1 MTSAQYK
8 NRVLDCSILPCLE
21 NLRGKSV
28 IVTGGAS
35 GLGKA
40 FVHRFV
46 EAGAYVTFGD
56 VNEEAGFKLAAELT
70 GYVTEPY
77 MLQDLSQTWDSEGKY
92 LRKARF
98 VRCDVRSWEEQV
110 CLFEAAV
117 ANSPRLSCDIVIAN
131 AGIPGP
137 DGLFA
142 GEDPSLP
149 PTRPDTT
156 IFDVNLTGTIYTT
169 KLAIHY
175 FRRQSLEPDRDRCLI
190 LIGSIAGYLDLP
202 GSATYSMSKFGVRA
216 LMRSLRRNAWV
227 DSIRVN
233 LVSPSYIITPA
244 YTEEIIAFFKSKGVK
259 FASESDACKAILRI
273 ASDTTVNGRSIAV
286 VSKEDCAVGYFD
298 LAEDDFPEGSKLYD
312 LQNVAT
318 NVGSRT

>member
-1 MTSAQYK
+1 MPRKPQREECHRDRRY
-8 NRVLDCSILPCLE
+8 LDWTPQLCV
-21 NLRGKSV
+21 SV
-28 IVTGGAS
+28 YQFFSLLTNMRLANNMRFKGAS

-56 VNEEAGFKLAAELT
+56 VNEEAGFKLAAELA
-70 GYVTEPY
+70 GYVIEPY
-77 MLQDLSQTWDSEGKY
+77 MLQDLSQTWD
-92 LRKARF
+92 
-98 VRCDVRSWEEQV
+98 
-110 CLFEAAV
+110 
-117 ANSPRLSCDIVIAN
+117 N
-131 AGIPGP
+131 
-137 DGLFA
+137 
-142 GEDPSLP
+142 PSLP

-156 IFDVNLTGTIYTT
+156 IFDVNLTGTIYTA

-202 GSATYSMSKFGVRA
+202 GSATYSMSKFGECLGRF
-216 LMRSLRRNAWV
+216 
-227 DSIRVN
+227 DS
-233 LVSPSYIITPA
+233 SQFSFT
-244 YTEEIIAFFKSKGVK
+244 KGVK
-259 FASESDACKAILRI
+259 FASESDACNAILRI

-286 VSKEDCAVGYFD
+286 VSKEDCAGGYFD

-312 LQNVAT
+312 LQNVAI